1 MYDSHPT
8 ATGSGALVTD
18 SVVPPGWPVALLRVR
33 LYSLAT
39 LRDNGWGTRRN
50 VEVSLAAPV

>member
-1 MYDSHPT
+1 MYDSHPA
-8 ATGSGALVTD
+8 ATGSGALVIG
-18 SVVPPGWPVALLRVR
+18 SVVPPWWPIALLRVR

-50 VEVSLAAPV
+50 VEVSLATPV